1 MKNLNLKFDTKA
13 QADAVLFKQV
23 NGNQQQPKLPQQ
35 QPKLFQ
41 QQPVFRNT
49 DVIGVIY
56 KPTGEVTVVD
66 GIETPVMQ
74 ALQGWHVNVLA
85 LDEEDTTAIEVY
97 KVEPT
102 TPVRVWG

>member
-1 MKNLNLKFDTKA
+1 MKNLALKFDTKA
-13 QADAVLFKQV
+13 QADALLFKQV
-23 NGNQQQPKLPQQ
+23 NAEKQPKLLQQQPEL
-35 QPKLFQ
+35 LQ

-97 KVEPT
+97 KVEPS

>member
-1 MKNLNLKFDTKA
+1 MKNLALKFDTKA
-13 QADAVLFKQV
+13 QADELLFKYV
-23 NGNQQQPKLPQQ
+23 NGNKQPEL
-35 QPKLFQ
+35 LQ

-97 KVEPT
+97 KVEPS

>member
-1 MKNLNLKFDTKA
+1 MKNLALKFDTKA
-13 QADAVLFKQV
+13 QADALLFKQV
-23 NGNQQQPKLPQQ
+23 NAEK
-35 QPKLFQ
+35 
-41 QQPVFRNT
+41 QPVFRNT

-85 LDEEDTTAIEVY
+85 LDEDTTAIEVY
-97 KVEPT
+97 KVEPI

>member
-1 MKNLNLKFDTKA
+1 MKSLALKFDTKA

-23 NGNQQQPKLPQQ
+23 NGNQQQPKL
-35 QPKLFQ
+35 LE

>member
-1 MKNLNLKFDTKA
+1 MKNLALKFDTKA
-13 QADAVLFKQV
+13 QADELLFKQV
-23 NGNQQQPKLPQQ
+23 NGQKQS
-35 QPKLFQ
+35 
-41 QQPVFRNT
+41 VFRNT

-97 KVEPT
+97 KVEPS